1 MNQEPNILRPK
12 TLLEHFT
19 SNKREDKKFCFILGA
34 GASKQSGIPTG
45 KELVKT
51 WIDDLKKL
59 FSEEEINTWLKE
71 RGFAGKDL
79 AEFYPQIYEKR
90 FDIDP
95 QEGYY
100 YLEKIMEGKEPS
112 CGYSVLVQVLANTQN
127 NVVVTTNFDSLTEDA
142 MFMYTN
148 KKPLVCGHEALTAFI
163 KPVMTRP
170 LIAKIHRD
178 VLFAPKNQSKD
189 TAGLDDGWK
198 KSLTNIFKFYTPIV
212 IGYGGND
219 GSLMG
224 FLEQLESIEGGI
236 FWCYRESD
244 GLPNERIKKLV
255 IKHKGYLVPIE
266 GFDEM
271 MLQLN
276 NKLNYGLLDEK
287 IKKIAEQ
294 RAEKY
299 KSQIENIQRREKSQ
313 ETTVALE
320 DTIKKQPRGWWTI
333 ELLARAE
340 KDIEKKGKI
349 YESGIMEFPKS
360 AELYG
365 SYANFLY
372 SVRKEYDKAEGYYK
386 KALELD
392 PNNATNTGNYA
403 NFLRNVR
410 KEYDK
415 AEEYYKKALEL
426 DPNNATNTGNYANF
440 LRNVRKEYDRAEDY
454 YKKALELDPNNANQ
468 MGNYAQFFLIKGD
481 KEKGKEYINKAF
493 TFNIDNKSLL
503 VELWFYRY
511 AHFPEWY
518 EEGYKRLLE
527 LVKNGARSIGWNLK
541 PNIEQAKKDGHPHID
556 LLYKFDKIITEDA
569 PIDIL
574 DK

>member
-1 MNQEPNILRPK
+1 MTLAVDKPILNNPFEETK
-12 TLLEHFT
+12 KLKLNTLLEHFV
-19 SNKREDKKFCFILGA
+19 SDKREDKKVCFILGA
-34 GASKQSGIPTG
+34 GSSKQSDIPTG
-45 KELVKT
+45 KELVKI

-59 FSEEEINTWLKE
+59 FSEEEINTWLEE
-71 RGFAGKDL
+71 RGFAGKEL
-79 AEFYPQIYEKR
+79 AEFYTEIYGKR
-90 FDIDP
+90 FEIDP
-95 QEGYY
+95 MEGYY
-100 YLEKIMEGKEPS
+100 CLEKIMEGKEPS

-127 NVVVTTNFDSLTEDA
+127 NVVITTNFDSLTEDA

-163 KPVMTRP
+163 KPIMTRP

-178 VLFAPKNQSKD
+178 VLFSPKNQSKD
-189 TAGLDDGWK
+189 TADLDDGWK

-333 ELLARAE
+333 QLLARAE
-340 KDIEKKGKI
+340 KDIERKEKI

-360 AELYG
+360 AELHG
-365 SYANFLY
+365 NYAYFLY
-372 SVRKEYDKAEGYYK
+372 RVRKEYDRAEEYYK

-392 PNNATNTGNYA
+392 PNLAATTGSYA
-403 NFLRNVR
+403 YFLYSVR

-426 DPNNATNTGNYANF
+426 DPNNANQTGNYAQ
-440 LRNVRKEYDRAEDY
+440 L
-454 YKKALELDPNNANQ
+454 L
-468 MGNYAQFFLIKGD
+468 LIKGD

-518 EEGYKRLLE
+518 EEGYKSLLE

>member
-1 MNQEPNILRPK
+1 MNQEPKKLRPK

-51 WIDDLKKL
+51 WIDDLEKL
-59 FSEEEINTWLKE
+59 FNEEEINTWLKK

-79 AEFYPQIYEKR
+79 AEFYPEIYGKR
-90 FDIDP
+90 FEIDP

-127 NVVVTTNFDSLTEDA
+127 NVVITTNFDSLTEDA

-163 KPVMTRP
+163 KPIMTRP

-178 VLFAPKNQSKD
+178 VLFAPKNQSKN
-189 TAGLDDGWK
+189 TADLDDGWK

-276 NKLNYGLLDEK
+276 SKLNYVFLDEK

-333 ELLARAE
+333 QLLASAE

-365 SYANFLY
+365 
-372 SVRKEYDKAEGYYK
+372 
-386 KALELD
+386 
-392 PNNATNTGNYA
+392 NYA
-403 NFLRNVR
+403 NFLNSAR

-426 DPNNATNTGNYANF
+426 DPNNANQTGNYA
-440 LRNVRKEYDRAEDY
+440 
-454 YKKALELDPNNANQ
+454 Q
-468 MGNYAQFFLIKGD
+468 CFLIKGD

-493 TFNIDNKSLL
+493 TFNIDKKSLL

-527 LVKNGARSIGWNLK
+527 LVRNGARSIGWNLK

>member
-1 MNQEPNILRPK
+1 M
-12 TLLEHFT
+12 
-19 SNKREDKKFCFILGA
+19 D
-34 GASKQSGIPTG
+34 
-45 KELVKT
+45 
-51 WIDDLKKL
+51 
-59 FSEEEINTWLKE
+59 
-71 RGFAGKDL
+71 
-79 AEFYPQIYEKR
+79 
-90 FDIDP
+90 
-95 QEGYY
+95 
-100 YLEKIMEGKEPS
+100 GKEPS

-127 NVVVTTNFDSLTEDA
+127 NVVITTNFDSLTEDA

-163 KPVMTRP
+163 KPIMMRP

-178 VLFAPKNQSKD
+178 ILFAPKNQSKD

-276 NKLNYGLLDEK
+276 SKLNYGFLDEK

-299 KSQIENIQRREKSQ
+299 KGQIENIQRKEKSQ

-333 ELLARAE
+333 QLLARAE
-340 KDIEKKGKI
+340 KDIEKKEKI

-365 SYANFLY
+365 NYAYFLY
-372 SVRKEYDKAEGYYK
+372 SVRKEYDKAEEYYK
-386 KALELD
+386 KSLELD
-392 PNNATNTGNYA
+392 PNLAATAGSYA
-403 NFLRNVR
+403 YFLYNVR

-426 DPNNATNTGNYANF
+426 DPNNANQTGNYAQ
-440 LRNVRKEYDRAEDY
+440 L
-454 YKKALELDPNNANQ
+454 L
-468 MGNYAQFFLIKGD
+468 LIKGD